1 MHIIFDIL
9 LCSHTIRTYLS
20 KSNLNFTQKICFF
33 IIYIFLHTNTPQSI
47 FIRAPVTEIVVENGQ
62 AIGVRVKIGNN
73 ATPTFIPA
81 RRVVSS
87 AGYVNTFSHLVS
99 EQIVQQFKIPKQ
111 LSVPQSA
118 GFVMA
123 NIGEQQICFA
133 LFVLIIFSSLNAT
146 VMIMSKSL
154 ACLYFLCCFSHYF

>member
-1 MHIIFDIL
+1 M
-9 LCSHTIRTYLS
+9 
-20 KSNLNFTQKICFF
+20 
-33 IIYIFLHTNTPQSI
+33 
-47 FIRAPVTEIVVENGQ
+47 TEIVVEHGQ

-73 ATPTFIPA
+73 TTPTFIPA

-99 EQIVQQFKIPKQ
+99 QQIVQQFKIPKQ

-123 NIGEQQICFA
+123 NIGKCFGV
-133 LFVLIIFSSLNAT
+133 FVDFIFILLT
-146 VMIMSKSL
+146 
-154 ACLYFLCCFSHYF
+154 FSPQPS

>member
-1 MHIIFDIL
+1 M
-9 LCSHTIRTYLS
+9 
-20 KSNLNFTQKICFF
+20 
-33 IIYIFLHTNTPQSI
+33 
-47 FIRAPVTEIVVENGQ
+47 TEIVVENGQ
-62 AIGVRVKIGNN
+62 ATGVRVRIGNN

-99 EQIVQQFKIPKQ
+99 EKIVQQFKIPKQ

-123 NIGEQQICFA
+123 NIGKQEL
-133 LFVLIIFSSLNAT
+133 LFVFLFSPSECRGLDCVQFTSLITFIL
-146 VMIMSKSL
+146 
-154 ACLYFLCCFSHYF
+154 

>member
-1 MHIIFDIL
+1 
-9 LCSHTIRTYLS
+9 
-20 KSNLNFTQKICFF
+20 
-33 IIYIFLHTNTPQSI
+33 
-47 FIRAPVTEIVVENGQ
+47 VTEIVVEHGQ
-62 AIGVRVKIGNN
+62 ATGVRVKIGNN

-99 EQIVQQFKIPKQ
+99 EQTVQQFKIPKQ

-123 NIGEQQICFA
+123 NIGKYFGVLVDFICFLRTFSPQSSRLYSFSWLYRTD
-133 LFVLIIFSSLNAT
+133 LF
-146 VMIMSKSL
+146 
-154 ACLYFLCCFSHYF
+154 